1 MKTNLLRIVI
11 PAGLSDSGCALR
23 QLATSRIE
31 TQSGCCCG
39 RAVELDFGG
48 QRAVSEAASVYSAK
62 AGETLKTVLGN
73 GRSHVQPIGFDCV
86 VVDVP
91 VAANSAVYRAAKT
104 LSGKSVACGVR
115 WIDDTVKRCACTV
128 PGSPYFGCDVTK
140 TEPRGVASVRLGAGD
155 EQAAVTVL

>member
-1 MKTNLLRIVI
+1 MKTSILRITI
-11 PAGLSDSGCALR
+11 PATLSDSGGALR
-23 QLATSRIE
+23 QLATSRLE

-39 RAVELDFGG
+39 RSVELDFGG

-91 VAANSAVYRAAKT
+91 IETNSAVYRVAKT
-104 LSGKSVACGVR
+104 LNGRTISCDVQ
-115 WIDDTVKRCACTV
+115 WIDEQTRRCFCDV
-128 PGSPYFGCDVTK
+128 SGDHFGADVTK

-155 EQAAVTVL
+155 EQAAVAVL